1 VKILDINVLLDAF
14 NTASPNHAR
23 QRTFLERVLGADEV
37 VALPWH
43 TLLGFLRIATD
54 RRFNPHLEPQVATEL
69 IDGWLARPHVQILQP
84 GPRHWTILRELV
96 SAVPASGPLI
106 ADAHLAALAIENGA
120 ELCSADTD
128 FARFPRL
135 RWTDPTRAA

>member
-1 VKILDINVLLDAF
+1 MRILDINVLVDAF
-14 NTASPNHAR
+14 NPASTNHAR
-23 QRTFLERVLGADEV
+23 QRTFLERVLNEDEV

-54 RRFNPHLEPQVATEL
+54 RRFEPHLDASVAAEL
-69 IDGWLARPHVQILQP
+69 VDGWLARPHVRILHP
-84 GPRHWTILRELV
+84 GERHWAILREFLGD
-96 SAVPASGPLI
+96 VPASGPLI
-106 ADAHLAALAIENGA
+106 PDAHLAALAIENGA

-135 RWTDPTRAA
+135 KWTDPTR

>member
-1 VKILDINVLLDAF
+1 MKILDINVLLDAF

-23 QRTFLERVLGADEV
+23 QRTFLERVLSADEV

-54 RRFNPHLEPQVATEL
+54 RRFEPHLDAKVAAEL
-69 IDGWLARPHVQILQP
+69 VDGWLARPHVRILQP
-84 GPRHWTILRELV
+84 GERHWAILRELLDV
-96 SAVPASGPLI
+96 VPAAGPLI
-106 ADAHLAALAIENGA
+106 PDAHLAALAIENGA

-135 RWTDPTRAA
+135 RWTDPTR